1 MGILTGYSE
10 PHEIADAYYARLDEE
25 RERLLM
31 SVTCEDCRHY
41 TAVPSKW
48 AKRPCGYCSEGGEV
62 VEGDVT
68 VGEFGCDSFEL
79 WR

>member
-31 SVTCEDCRHY
+31 SVNCGDCVKFREVPRKWVTEWCGYCEDC
-41 TAVPSKW
+41 
-48 AKRPCGYCSEGGEV
+48 
-62 VEGDVT
+62 
-68 VGEFGCDSFEL
+68 GEFVLYDDIPSELGCDAFE
-79 WR
+79 